1 MFSEMNSIN
10 STRSEYRRTKRRTC
24 TRPAIVGSAALAI
37 LFFGASLAAG
47 ADVTVSRAWVA
58 PTEAVGTD
66 VVLSMTVTNDG
77 AESDALV
84 RAACP
89 FANFSEKRTIDHGEG
104 APSNRAIPNIPL
116 PPHDKVT
123 MAETGFHV
131 ELLQV
136 REPLVEGT
144 TFTCN
149 LSFRKAGAM
158 EVRVKVSRSEPS
170 S

>member
-1 MFSEMNSIN
+1 
-10 STRSEYRRTKRRTC
+10 
-24 TRPAIVGSAALAI
+24 
-37 LFFGASLAAG
+37 
-47 ADVTVSRAWVA
+47 
-58 PTEAVGTD
+58 
-66 VVLSMTVTNDG
+66 LSMTVTNDG

-123 MAETGFHV
+123 MVETGFHV

>member
-10 STRSEYRRTKRRTC
+10 STRCECRRTKRRMT
-24 TRPAIVGSAALAI
+24 TRPAIVGSAALLI
-37 LFFGASLAAG
+37 LFFGVSLSAG
-47 ADVTVSRAWVA
+47 ADITVSQAWVA

-77 AESDALV
+77 ADPDALV

-89 FANFSEKRTIDHGEG
+89 FANFSEKRTMDHGEG

-123 MAETGFHV
+123 MVETGFHV

-158 EVRVKVSRSEPS
+158 EVRVKVSRSEPGS
-170 S
+170 

>member
-1 MFSEMNSIN
+1 MFSKYNSIN
-10 STRSEYRRTKRRTC
+10 STRFEYRRTRRRTS
-24 TRPAIVGSAALAI
+24 TRPAIVGSAALLI
-37 LFFGASLAAG
+37 LFFGVSLSAG
-47 ADVTVSRAWVA
+47 ADITVSQAWVA

-104 APSNRAIPNIPL
+104 APANRAIPNIPL

-144 TFTCN
+144 TCN

-158 EVRVKVSRSEPS
+158 EVKVKVSRSEPS
-170 S
+170 SGS

>member
-1 MFSEMNSIN
+1 
-10 STRSEYRRTKRRTC
+10 
-24 TRPAIVGSAALAI
+24 VGSGALLI
-37 LFFGASLAAG
+37 LLVGVSLSAG
-47 ADVTVSRAWVA
+47 ADITVSQAWVA

-66 VVLSMTVTNDG
+66 VALSMTLTNEG

-104 APSNRAIPNIPL
+104 APSNRAVPNIPV
-116 PPHDKVT
+116 PAHDKVT

-131 ELLQV
+131 ELLQL
-136 REPLVEGT
+136 REPLVEGA

-158 EVRVKVSRSEPS
+158 EIRVKVSRSEPS

>member
-1 MFSEMNSIN
+1 MFSKYNFIN
-10 STRSEYRRTKRRTC
+10 STRFEYRRTRRRTS
-24 TRPAIVGSAALAI
+24 TRPAIVGSAALLI
-37 LFFGASLAAG
+37 LFSCVSLAAG

-66 VVLSMTVTNDG
+66 VVLSMTVTNEG

-104 APSNRAIPNIPL
+104 APSSRAIPNIPL

-144 TFTCN
+144 TFICN

-158 EVRVKVSRSEPS
+158 EVKVKVSRSEPS